1 MSFQNA
7 FCLDRQ
13 GKAVQIFHIFGDHLW
28 ELGER
33 LQPPKIQPLIGVQS
47 QNDDT
52 YLEVG
57 VSAAQADSSADAED
71 VNKSGD
77 SKQNIVDKVEDD
89 TYLEVGVSAAQA
101 DSSAD
106 ATDVNK
112 SEDSKQNIVD
122 KVEDM
127 EQLKDLNLQST
138 HGDVIVHVDSTSD
151 AISSIAD
158 SSNVPHSSDQE
169 LFEKAGA
176 AVESPINIE
185 EKMNELLH
193 SCFMTA
199 LKTRLK
205 DKELPM
211 PTGTF
216 YRQGALRVSGNM
228 KILLVS

>member
-47 QNDDT
+47 QNNDT

-77 SKQNIVDKVEDD
+77 SKQNIVDKVED
-89 TYLEVGVSAAQA
+89 
-101 DSSAD
+101 
-106 ATDVNK
+106 
-112 SEDSKQNIVD
+112 
-122 KVEDM
+122 M
-127 EQLKDLNLQST
+127 ELLKELNLQST

-169 LFEKAGA
+169 LFERAGA